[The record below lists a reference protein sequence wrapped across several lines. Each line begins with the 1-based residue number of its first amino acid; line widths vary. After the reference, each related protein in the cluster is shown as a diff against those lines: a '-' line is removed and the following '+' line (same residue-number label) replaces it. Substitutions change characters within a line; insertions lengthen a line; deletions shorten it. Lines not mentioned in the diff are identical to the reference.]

1 MAVADASALIA
12 LSKMR
17 RLRLLKEVFG
27 SVVMGPIVK
36 AETLDQGKAIAA
48 PGVEQI
54 EAALQ
59 GEWLRVVRPTRKELQ
74 LMSNILK
81 RSRLDPGEAEA
92 LVLAESRKLVL
103 IVDDKEGRAVAASL
117 GVAHL
122 GTAGVLL
129 EAFLRGFLSFEELEE
144 AVGALSSVL
153 WLSPRVVTEILRR
166 AREGRT

>member
-1 MAVADASALIA
+1 VAVAYASALIA

-27 SVVMGPIVK
+27 SVAMGPMVK
-36 AETLDQGKAIAA
+36 AEALDQGRAIAA

-59 GEWLRVVRPTRKELQ
+59 EGWLRLVRATPSERRLI
-74 LMSNILK
+74 SNVLK

-92 LVLAESRKLVL
+92 LALAESRTLVL

-144 AVGALSSVL
+144 AVGALSSIL